1 MIPKNHTYQLDKTD
15 VWLIN
20 NRINRYSMVDTDILK
35 NNQRTI
41 IYIYTYRS
49 PIDHRYHRH
58 LLVIGEII
66 YIYIH
71 IEIVDFVGGLTPNFI
86 EMYG

>member
-1 MIPKNHTYQLDKTD
+1 
-15 VWLIN
+15 
-20 NRINRYSMVDTDILK
+20 MVDMIYKK
-35 NNQRTI
+35 NKKEQL
-41 IYIYTYRS
+41 YIYTYRS

-66 YIYIH
+66 CIYIYI
-71 IEIVDFVGGLTPNFI
+71 EIGDFVGGLTPNFI